1 MASCDP
7 TKPECLSNADN
18 ETFEANDSDPNWNRR
33 NGLLPIIIT
42 MFGILAMFLAGLG
55 LYAVKAHM
63 VATRTREIGVRM
75 ALGASRRSVLALVF
89 RQNGVSIL
97 VGLVLGI
104 LLAIGLTSLIRG
116 ALYGISTVDP
126 LSIGATVLV
135 LATVSLLAGCVP
147 ACRAVRI
154 DPMEALRVE

>member
-1 MASCDP
+1 
-7 TKPECLSNADN
+7 
-18 ETFEANDSDPNWNRR
+18 
-33 NGLLPIIIT
+33 
-42 MFGILAMFLAGLG
+42 
-55 LYAVKAHM
+55 

-116 ALYGISTVDP
+116 TLYGIGPMDP
-126 LSIGATVLV
+126 VSIAATVLV
-135 LATVSLLAGCVP
+135 MTTVSLLAGYVP

>member
-1 MASCDP
+1 MMRGAEHYHGSGP
-7 TKPECLSNADN
+7 VQLARMNAQVIR
-18 ETFEANDSDPNWNRR
+18 T
-33 NGLLPIIIT
+33 
-42 MFGILAMFLAGLG
+42 FGILAMILAGVG
-55 LYAVKAHM
+55 VYAVHAHK
-63 VATRTREIGVRM
+63 VATRTREIGIRV

-116 ALYGISTVDP
+116 ALYGISPVDP
-126 LSIGATVLV
+126 MSIGATVLV
-135 LATVSLLAGCVP
+135 LATVSLLAGYIP
-147 ACRAVRI
+147 ARRAVRI